1 MRAQTVRSAH
11 RIAGV
16 IVLAAVFAGCADR
29 QMRQRRGTDLE
40 EATRALQHNLAAIQR
55 HDVETYLDQY
65 LDSPNLVV
73 ASADSLRRGYMV
85 FAEARRASDDW
96 PDTLIAGEPTAI
108 WIAPGV
114 VWTAFEYAAVV
125 TGDTVRGWSE
135 RLFVKTPRGWKIA
148 VTGMMQR

>member
-1 MRAQTVRSAH
+1 MAGVRSAPWV
-11 RIAGV
+11 AGTAV
-16 IVLAAVFAGCADR
+16 LIVLLSGCVDQQVR
-29 QMRQRRGTDLE
+29 QQRATDLD
-40 EATRALQHNLAAIQR
+40 EATRALERNLQAIQR
-55 HDVETYLDQY
+55 RDVETYLDQY
-65 LDSPNLVV
+65 LESPDLVV

-85 FAEARRASDDW
+85 FAEARRASGDW
-96 PDTLIAGEPTAI
+96 PDTLITGDPTAI

>member
-1 MRAQTVRSAH
+1 MC
-11 RIAGV
+11 
-16 IVLAAVFAGCADR
+16 IVMVCSGCAKR
-29 QMRQRRGTDLE
+29 EVRQRRATDLE
-40 EATRALQHNLAAIQR
+40 EASLALQHNLAAIQR

-65 LDSPNLVV
+65 LDSPDLMV
-73 ASADSLRRGYMV
+73 ASADSLWRSYLV

-96 PDTLIAGEPTAI
+96 PDTLITGEPTAI